1 MSSSGDLMAHL
12 LRFIG
17 HALCALVLVPIG
29 VSAQQTRPKL
39 SEMIHSTGNI
49 GTEFWIAIPPNEIN
63 PFPVDELEIYVASAY
78 ETEIE
83 VFDAAAGRT
92 YKRWLMPYEIR
103 TLSDK
108 RGETDWTW
116 EVRESEQVVKKG
128 IRITSDQPVSVY
140 VLNSKVTT
148 SDGYMAIPVS
158 SWGTEHIAT
167 TYYDFR
173 EFKEW
178 AGGFL
183 IIASEDGTEVTVQL
197 RGTGA
202 TEGKTAG
209 GRALGSNPF
218 NIVLNQGDV
227 YMVKGDGKTRGVFDL
242 TGTKI
247 TSSKPVGLISF
258 HERTTMPNLMINGNG
273 RNHLAEMT
281 PPTAAWGKK
290 YTAIELQRENRNGAG
305 KGDVFRVIARDAN
318 TRWTL
323 KYYDKQSKK
332 LLGEA
337 GGLIAKAG
345 EFVDLGQHAA
355 PVVLTHGYSVWEADK
370 PILVL
375 QYSCSSS
382 WDGDPTLDP
391 FMVTVTPDEQ
401 FATSAMFQFPTSA
414 KFSKHRLSLII
425 KTDTSSPNLIDNL
438 KSLEV
443 DGVPVWRHPAA
454 QSPTLLFNQMPG
466 GLYWAVLDF
475 GVESR
480 AHRITSNG
488 MVSFGGHIYGYGA
501 VDAYGWPLGADVRDL
516 TLNDTMPPVI
526 TRTTLD
532 CGTFEFE
539 ATELRNIP
547 DPPRP
552 VRVDSD
558 QIETGIAGVDTVP
571 GQGSN
576 NYRLTRITDQI
587 FPRTPAYKRFKY
599 RWTVVDRDMPAR
611 CVYYVKDWYGNMTID
626 SCKYVPQIVSGTP
639 REIAFG
645 RTRPGLAV
653 TRELVL
659 TNTSPKEVTITRA
672 YLRKGLDFSIT
683 SGAITSPVAVP
694 SQGIYGLTIK
704 YNATR
709 ESVLD
714 EDTLVV
720 ETSCLLLNIPIS
732 AASLVPKIE
741 IEDYDAG
748 YNAPGELTCK
758 SGGLRIT
765 NNGTDT
771 LVISKFT
778 GLANSSFSVSTSALT
793 DLPYR
798 LPPGSSYQ
806 LRDVCYR
813 RNDMGNDSIR
823 VEFTS
828 NAEGPKPYSI
838 WKGTTLISTV
848 DEQRERD
855 VHVES
860 ADDAVRISWTVE
872 GVGSVNVLNL
882 RGQIL
887 QSSAMQPDQR
897 QFVVSSSI
905 AARQVIIINLNDAAG
920 NVLRSK
926 KVVLH

>member
-1 MSSSGDLMAHL
+1 MANL
-12 LRFIG
+12 IRFIG
-17 HALCALVLVPIG
+17 HALCAFLLVATA
-29 VSAQQTRPKL
+29 VSAQQRHPKL
-39 SEMIHSTGNI
+39 SEMMQSAGNI

-92 YKRWLMPYEIR
+92 YKRKLMPFEIR

-128 IRITSDQPVSVY
+128 IRITSAQPVSVY

-183 IIASEDGTEVTVQL
+183 IIASEDDTEVTVQL

-209 GRALGSNPF
+209 GRALNSSPF
-218 NIVLNQGDV
+218 KIVLNQGDV

-290 YTAIELQRENRNGAG
+290 YTAIELQRENRNGLG

-323 KYYDKQSKK
+323 KFYDKQTKK
-332 LLGEA
+332 LLGES
-337 GGLIAKAG
+337 GGLIPKAG
-345 EFVDLGQHAA
+345 EFVDMGQYAA

-370 PILVL
+370 PIMVM

-382 WDGDPTLDP
+382 WDGDQILDP
-391 FMVTVTPDEQ
+391 FMVTLTPEEQ
-401 FATSAMFQFPTSA
+401 FLTSAVFQCPTSA

-425 KTDTSSPNLIDNL
+425 KTDTSSPDLIDDL

-547 DPPRP
+547 DPPRT
-552 VRVDSD
+552 VRVDTD
-558 QIETGIAGVDTVP
+558 QVETGIAGIDTVP

-576 NYRLTRITDQI
+576 NYRLTRITDQT
-587 FPRTPAYKRFKY
+587 FPRTPSFKRFKY
-599 RWTVVDRDMPAR
+599 RWSVIDLTRPAR
-611 CVYYVKDWYGNMTID
+611 CVYSVNDWYGNRTID
-626 SCKYVPQIVSGTP
+626 TCEYAPQIVSGTP
-639 REIAFG
+639 SQVAFG
-645 RTRPGLAV
+645 RTRPGLAISREV
-653 TRELVL
+653 TLSNVSQREL
-659 TNTSPKEVTITRA
+659 TITRA
-672 YLRKGLDFSIT
+672 YLRKGRDFSIT
-683 SGAITSPVAVP
+683 TGAISTPVVIYP
-694 SQGIYGLTIK
+694 QGIYGLTIK
-704 YNATR
+704 YDAKR
-709 ESVLD
+709 ESSLD
-714 EDTLVV
+714 VDTLTV
-720 ETSCLLLNIPIS
+720 ETSCLLLNIPMS
-732 AASLVPKIE
+732 GSSLVPQIE
-741 IEDYDAG
+741 IENYDAG

-771 LVISKFT
+771 LIITKFM
-778 GLANSSFSVSTSALT
+778 GVANSSFSVSTSALT
-793 DLPYR
+793 NLPYA

-806 LRDVCYR
+806 MRDVCYQ
-813 RNDMGNDSIR
+813 RNDMGTDSIR

-828 NAEGPKPYSI
+828 NADGPKPYSI
-838 WKGTTLISTV
+838 WKGTTLISSV
-848 DEQRERD
+848 DDELERNVQVVSTDSD
-855 VHVES
+855 VQ
-860 ADDAVRISWTVE
+860 ISWTLE
-872 GVGSVNVLNL
+872 GVRSVNVLNL

-897 QFVVSSSI
+897 TFSVLSSVI
-905 AARQVIIINLNDAAG
+905 ARQAVVINLVDAAG
-920 NVLRSK
+920 NMVRSK
-926 KVVLH
+926 KVLVP